1 MRILVGLVRGHYAKP
16 WPAAAPVLSSPPMLA
31 IDTLIYSIGLAGV
44 AAQAAAGV
52 LEAGRKPF
60 DMFGMV
66 VVALAAALGGGSL
79 RDLLLDRKVFWIA
92 DQSYLITAMAAGLAA
107 FALARVVRLP
117 ARLFLLPD
125 AVGLALFTVSGTQA
139 ALALDAPWLVASLMG
154 VVTGVFGGIVRDVL
168 CNEVPLVFTGE
179 LYATASWAGALLLV
193 ALGTLDV
200 SHGWAALLAGAL
212 VLLIRLG
219 AMRFAW
225 RLPVFSA
232 RL

>member
-1 MRILVGLVRGHYAKP
+1 
-16 WPAAAPVLSSPPMLA
+16 MLA
-31 IDTLIYSIGLAGV
+31 PMKIPIDALIYGIGLAGV

-60 DMFGMV
+60 DLFGMV

-79 RDLLLDRKVFWIA
+79 RDLLLDRTVFWIA
-92 DQSYLITAMAAGLAA
+92 DQSYLIAAMCAGLAA
-107 FALARVVRLP
+107 FALARVLRLP

-139 ALALDAPWLVASLMG
+139 ALALDVPWLVASLMG

-179 LYATASWAGALLLV
+179 LYATASWAGALVLIG
-193 ALGTLDV
+193 LGQLEV
-200 SHGWAALLAGAL
+200 SPGWAALAAGAT
-212 VLLIRLG
+212 VLLIRLP
-219 AMRFAW
+219 AIRYKW
-225 RLPVFSA
+225 QLPVFSA